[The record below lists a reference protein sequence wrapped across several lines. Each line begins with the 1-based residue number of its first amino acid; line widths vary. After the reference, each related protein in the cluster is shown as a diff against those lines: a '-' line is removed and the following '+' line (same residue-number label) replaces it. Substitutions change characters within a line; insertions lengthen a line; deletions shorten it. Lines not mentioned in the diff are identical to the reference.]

1 MAVERPGT
9 LASYQAAA
17 DLSDWQFRFVKLD
30 ANGQIAKITA
40 ATDIPFG
47 ILQDKPAAQ
56 GRAGA
61 VMLDGM
67 SKLVGGANLAKGD
80 IIGTDN
86 QGRGVAVVAGTDT
99 TKYSVGIVRTDNS
112 VAGGLCS
119 VEFDCRKPGRAS

>member
-9 LASYQAAA
+9 LASYQAAE
-17 DLSDWQFRFVKLD
+17 DLSAWQFRFVKLD

-40 ATDIPFG
+40 VTDIPFG

-67 SKLVGGANLAKGD
+67 SKLVGGANVAKGD
-80 IIGTDN
+80 VIGSDN
-86 QGRGVAVVAGTDT
+86 QGRGVAYVPGTDT
-99 TKYSVGIVRTDNS
+99 TKYSVGMCRTDNS
-112 VAGGLCS
+112 AAGGLIS
-119 VEFDCRKPGRAS
+119 IEFDCKQPTRLA

>member
-9 LASYQAAA
+9 MASYQAAA

-30 ANGQIAKITA
+30 SNGQIAKISA
-40 ATDIPFG
+40 ATDIPLG
-47 ILQDKPAAQ
+47 VLQDKPAAQ

-67 SKLVGGANLAKGD
+67 SKIVGGANLAKGD

-86 QGRGVAVVAGTDT
+86 QGRAVAVVAGTDT
-99 TKYSVGIVRTDNS
+99 TKYAVGICRTDNS
-112 VAGGLCS
+112 AAGGLIS
-119 VEFDCRKPGRAS
+119 AEFDCKNPGRAA

>member
-9 LASYQAAA
+9 LESYQAAE
-17 DLSDWQFRFVKLD
+17 DLSAWQFRFVKLD

-40 ATDIPFG
+40 VTDIPFG

-67 SKLVGGANLAKGD
+67 SKLVGGVNLAKGD
-80 IIGTDN
+80 VVCTDN
-86 QGRGVAVVAGTDT
+86 QGRGAACVAGTDT
-99 TKYSVGIVRTDNS
+99 TKYSVGIVRSDNS

-119 VEFDCRKPGRAS
+119 VVFDCKNPGRAA

>member
-9 LASYQAAA
+9 LESYQAAE
-17 DLSDWQFRFVKLD
+17 DMSDWQFRFVKLD

-40 ATDIPFG
+40 AADIPFG

-67 SKLVGGANLAKGD
+67 SKLVGGANVAKAGL
-80 IIGTDN
+80 IGTDAT
-86 QGRGVAVVAGTDT
+86 GRGVEKADGTA
-99 TKYSVGIVRTDNS
+99 VGICRTDNS
-112 VAGGLCS
+112 VAGGLIS
-119 VEFDCRKPGRAS
+119 VVFDCKKPKSI

>member
-9 LASYQAAA
+9 LESYQAAA

-40 ATDIPFG
+40 DTDIPFG
-47 ILQDKPAAQ
+47 ILQDKPGAQ

-67 SKLVGGANLAKGD
+67 SKLVGGENVAKAAL
-80 IIGTDN
+80 IGTDA
-86 QGRGVAVVAGTDT
+86 QGRGVAKADGTA
-99 TKYSVGIVRTDNS
+99 VGICRTDNS
-112 VAGGLCS
+112 AVGGLMS
-119 VEFDCRKPGRAS
+119 VVFDCKKPKSA